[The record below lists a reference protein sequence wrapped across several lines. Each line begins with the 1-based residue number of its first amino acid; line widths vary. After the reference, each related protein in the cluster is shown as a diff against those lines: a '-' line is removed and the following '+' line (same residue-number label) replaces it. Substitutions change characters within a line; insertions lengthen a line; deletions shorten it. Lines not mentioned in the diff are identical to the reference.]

1 MNPIKRLSAQTTHHV
16 LALTLAAGCAIS
28 SPALANGEWK
38 FELTPYL
45 WGATIGG
52 SVATSDGTE
61 ISAPAP
67 GDSSFFS
74 LDNLQGAA
82 FLAFEAKRGQ
92 WRLLADGMYVSYSG
106 DVRQGPLVTV
116 SEEIT
121 GYIFEFAG
129 GYQIASDSPWEVL
142 GGARYFDVENEL
154 DLKPGPKGTTQKTW
168 VDPFVGVRLTH
179 PLSENW
185 QLRARADLGGF
196 GINADLMQ
204 NYVLEVDYQ
213 MTERARLRLGYRYL
227 DADFEKDRF
236 VFDASIKGPAIGVTF
251 DF

>member
-1 MNPIKRLSAQTTHHV
+1 MRFLKKTGH
-16 LALTLAAGCAIS
+16 LARWTLLAGFAAAA
-28 SPALANGEWK
+28 PAMADAEWE
-38 FELTPYL
+38 FELTPYI

-52 SVATSDGTE
+52 SVAASDGTT

-82 FLAFEAKRGQ
+82 FVAFEAKRDR
-92 WRLLADGMYVSYSG
+92 WRLLADGMYVNYAG
-106 DVRQGPLVTV
+106 NVRTGPLVTV

-121 GYIFEFAG
+121 GYIFELAG
-129 GYQIASDSPWEVL
+129 GYRLGPDSPWEIL

-154 DLKPGPKGTTQKTW
+154 DLKPGPEATTSKTW
-168 VDPFVGVRLTH
+168 IDPFIGVRFTQ
-179 PLSENW
+179 PLSEDW
-185 QLRARADLGGF
+185 RLRARADLGGF
-196 GINADLMQ
+196 GVNADLMQ
-204 NYVLEVDYQ
+204 NYVLEFDYQ

-227 DADFEKDRF
+227 DADLEKDRF
-236 VFDASIKGPAIGVTF
+236 VFDVSIKGPAIGVTF